1 MSAPATLRRPRRARL
16 PGSSRA
22 RRLVGLLILLLATAA
37 LAVFALGLGDYPLSP
52 GEVLGAA
59 LDPGAGFKRTIVLE
73 WRLPRV
79 ALALLIGAAL
89 AVSGALFQSLT
100 DNPLGSPD
108 IIGFTS
114 GSYTGAILALTVLGA
129 GLEGAAVGALLGGLA
144 TAGVVLALTYR
155 RGIEGFRLIIVGIGV
170 TAMLTALNQWL
181 LLRAQEEVAMSASI
195 WGAGSLA
202 NSSREAALT
211 AGVGVAVLLVLVVA
225 VSAPLRQLELGDD
238 LARSHGVRAGAVR
251 LSVVLLGVA
260 LVALAVA
267 TSGPIAFVAL
277 TAPQIAA
284 RLLRS
289 PGLPLTGSA
298 LTGAFLLLGA
308 DMLAQHA
315 VPGGVPVGTVTTVL
329 GGVYLVTLLIR
340 EARKTW

>member
-1 MSAPATLRRPRRARL
+1 M
-16 PGSSRA
+16 
-22 RRLVGLLILLLATAA
+22 
-37 LAVFALGLGDYPLSP
+37 
-52 GEVLGAA
+52 

-79 ALALLIGAAL
+79 ALALLVGAAL

-114 GSYTGAILALTVLGA
+114 GSYTGAIVALTVLGA
-129 GLEGAAVGALLGGLA
+129 GLDGAAAGALVGGLA

-155 RGIEGFRLIIVGIGV
+155 RGIEGFRLVIVGIGV
-170 TAMLTALNQWL
+170 TAMLTAVNQWL
-181 LLRAQEEVAMSASI
+181 LLRAQAEVAMSASI
-195 WGAGSLA
+195 WGAGSLSGSTRQA
-202 NSSREAALT
+202 MLLAA
-211 AGVGVAVLLVLVVA
+211 AGVVVLLVLVA
-225 VSAPLRQLELGDD
+225 LASASLRQLELGDD

-251 LSVVLLGVA
+251 LGVVVLGVA

-289 PGLPLTGSA
+289 PGLPLVGSA

-308 DMLAQHA
+308 DLVAQYL
-315 VPGGVPVGTVTTVL
+315 VPGGVPVGTVTIVL
-329 GGVYLVTLLIR
+329 GGAYLVALLIR
-340 EARKTW
+340 EARKKSW